1 MSRLIDADAL
11 IKILKEWADTNAM
24 RGYDTAYDVVQDCI
38 STVENQPTV
47 TDWIPCSERLP
58 KDEEL
63 SQRKEV
69 IVQNRYGEIFTAQY
83 TYNSPKTRK
92 DFFKEYCVV
101 PYVLAWMPLPAPYQ
115 PKGE

>member
-1 MSRLIDADAL
+1 MIDEKVLVERLEEHEQYEMEYGNYHASS
-11 IKILKEWADTNAM
+11 
-24 RGYDTAYDVVQDCI
+24 AYGRAIEIV
-38 STVENQPTV
+38 NQLAEEQNNG
-47 TDWIPCSERLP
+47 WIACSERLP

-83 TYNSPKTRK
+83 TYNCPKTRK

-101 PYVLAWMPLPAPYQ
+101 PYVIAWQPLPQPYQ